1 MRAALLI
8 AANDLRQRFRD
19 RTLFIFGIIVPFGLA
34 FVFSLLLGPFTD
46 EGPVDVR
53 LGFVDEDVS
62 LVSAGM
68 RTALTAAADAGAF
81 SWERIDTAALARER
95 VDAGEVGAAIVIPD
109 GFGSAVMT
117 GGGASVGGSEASA
130 SEASASESVAGAEA
144 VGAVGR
150 DGVAGAE
157 AGPAAAQITVIGSPD
172 SAFSTLVA
180 ESVASSYASRLRSAV
195 WTNAALAEAGDAA
208 IPAVVFAQV
217 ASAPDALMLRAT
229 PTSSRQLD
237 FTTYYAVG
245 MAALFVFF
253 TVQLGVMGL
262 LDEERDGTLTRLLAA
277 PTSRWS
283 ILAGKVLSSMAIGV
297 ASMVIMA
304 LASTRLM
311 GANWGDPLGVLLLIV
326 ALVASAAGILMLVAG
341 FARSA
346 EAAGNLQAV
355 VAILLGSLG
364 GAFFQIPQQEG
375 VLQWLQRAAPHYWFL
390 QGMGDLAGGGGVG
403 ALGSEL
409 LAIAVFALVAGA
421 IGWFAMGRRLNR

>member
-1 MRAALLI
+1 MRAALLV

-19 RTLFIFGIIVPFGLA
+19 RSLFIFGIIVPFGLA
-34 FVFSLLLGPFTD
+34 FVFSLLLGPFTN

-68 RTALTAAADAGAF
+68 RTALSAASDAGAL
-81 SWERIDTAALARER
+81 SWESVDTVAHARER
-95 VDAGEVGAAIVIPD
+95 VEAGEIGAVIVVPE
-109 GFGSAVMT
+109 GFGGPVAAGGRSA
-117 GGGASVGGSEASA
+117 ASA
-130 SEASASESVAGAEA
+130 SEAGAGA
-144 VGAVGR
+144 GAAGQ
-150 DGVAGAE
+150 DGGAGGATV
-157 AGPAAAQITVIGSPD
+157 PAAPQITVIGSPD

-195 WTNAALAEAGDAA
+195 WTNAALAEAGQAA

-217 ASAPDALMLRAT
+217 ASTPDALSLRAT

-253 TVQLGVMGL
+253 TVQLGVTGL

-277 PTSRWS
+277 PTGRWS
-283 ILAGKVLSSMAIGV
+283 ILAGKVLSSMTIGV

-304 LASTRLM
+304 LASTWLM
-311 GANWGDPLGVLLLIV
+311 GANWGDPLGVLVLIV
-326 ALVASAAGILMLVAG
+326 ALVAAAAGILMLVAG
-341 FARSA
+341 LARSV
-346 EAAGNLQAV
+346 EAAGNLQAI

-375 VLQWLQRAAPHYWFL
+375 VLQWLQRASPHYWFL
-390 QGMGDLAGGGGVG
+390 QGMGDLAGGGG
-403 ALGSEL
+403 LGVLGNEL
-409 LAIAVFALVAGA
+409 LAIAAFAVVAGTV
-421 IGWFAMGRRLNR
+421 GWFAMGRRLNR

>member
-1 MRAALLI
+1 M

-19 RTLFIFGIIVPFGLA
+19 RSLFIFGVIVPFGLA

-46 EGPVDVR
+46 EGPVDIR

-68 RTALTAAADAGAF
+68 RTALTAASDAGAL
-81 SWERIDTAALARER
+81 SWQSVDTVALARER
-95 VDAGEVGAAIVIPD
+95 VDAGEIGAAIVIPA
-109 GFGSAVMT
+109 GFGSAVAA
-117 GGGASVGGSEASA
+117 GGRLQANASD
-130 SEASASESVAGAEA
+130 AGADR
-144 VGAVGR
+144 GA
-150 DGVAGAE
+150 DLAADADAAE
-157 AGPAAAQITVIGSPD
+157 ADAADAGETVPAAAQITVIGSPD

-180 ESVASSYASRLRSAV
+180 ESVASSYASRLRSAA
-195 WTNAALAEAGDAA
+195 WTNAALADAGEVA

-217 ASAPDALMLRAT
+217 ASAPDALTLRAT

-253 TVQLGVMGL
+253 TVQLGVTGL

-283 ILAGKVLSSMAIGV
+283 VLAGKVLSSVTIGV

-304 LASTRLM
+304 LASTWLM

-341 FARSA
+341 LARSA

-403 ALGSEL
+403 ALGDEL
-409 LAIAVFALVAGA
+409 LAIAAFALVAGA

>member
-1 MRAALLI
+1 MRAALLM

-19 RTLFIFGIIVPFGLA
+19 RSLFIFGIIVPLGLA
-34 FVFSLLLGPFTD
+34 FVFSLLLAPFTD
-46 EGPVDVR
+46 EGPVDIR

-68 RTALTAAADAGAF
+68 RTALTAASDAGAL
-81 SWERIDTAALARER
+81 SWQSVDTVALARER
-95 VDAGEVGAAIVIPD
+95 VDAGEIGAAIVIPA
-109 GFGSAVMT
+109 GFGSAVAV
-117 GGGASVGGSEASA
+117 GGGD
-130 SEASASESVAGAEA
+130 A
-144 VGAVGR
+144 V
-150 DGVAGAE
+150 
-157 AGPAAAQITVIGSPD
+157 PAAAQITVIGSPD

-180 ESVASSYASRLRSAV
+180 ESVASSYASRLRSAA
-195 WTNAALAEAGDAA
+195 WTNAALADAGEVA

-217 ASAPDALMLRAT
+217 ASAPDALTLRAT

-253 TVQLGVMGL
+253 TVQLGVTGL

-277 PTSRWS
+277 PTRRWS
-283 ILAGKVLSSMAIGV
+283 VLAGKVLSSVTIGV
-297 ASMVIMA
+297 ASMVIIA
-304 LASTRLM
+304 LASTWLM
-311 GANWGDPLGVLLLIV
+311 GANWGNPLGVLLLIV

-341 FARSA
+341 LARSA

-403 ALGSEL
+403 ALGNEV
-409 LAIAVFALVAGA
+409 LAIAAFALVAGT

>member
-1 MRAALLI
+1 
-8 AANDLRQRFRD
+8 
-19 RTLFIFGIIVPFGLA
+19 TLFIFGIIVPFGLA

-117 GGGASVGGSEASA
+117 GGGASVGGSEAGV

-144 VGAVGR
+144 V
-150 DGVAGAE
+150 
-157 AGPAAAQITVIGSPD
+157 PAAAQIIVIGSPD
-172 SAFSTLVA
+172 TAFSTLVA

-195 WTNAALAEAGDAA
+195 WTNAALAEAGEAV

-217 ASAPDALMLRAT
+217 ASAPDALTLRAT

-262 LDEERDGTLTRLLAA
+262 L
-277 PTSRWS
+277 
-283 ILAGKVLSSMAIGV
+283 
-297 ASMVIMA
+297 
-304 LASTRLM
+304 
-311 GANWGDPLGVLLLIV
+311 
-326 ALVASAAGILMLVAG
+326 
-341 FARSA
+341 
-346 EAAGNLQAV
+346 
-355 VAILLGSLG
+355 
-364 GAFFQIPQQEG
+364 
-375 VLQWLQRAAPHYWFL
+375 
-390 QGMGDLAGGGGVG
+390 
-403 ALGSEL
+403 
-409 LAIAVFALVAGA
+409 
-421 IGWFAMGRRLNR
+421 

>member
-46 EGPVDVR
+46 EGSVDVR

-68 RTALTAAADAGAF
+68 RTAVTAAADAGAF

-95 VDAGEVGAAIVIPD
+95 VDAGEIGAAIVIPE
-109 GFGSAVMT
+109 GFGSAVVA
-117 GGGASVGGSEASA
+117 GGGASVGGSEAGA
-130 SEASASESVAGAEA
+130 SEAGASEAGASKSVAGAEA
-144 VGAVGR
+144 V
-150 DGVAGAE
+150 
-157 AGPAAAQITVIGSPD
+157 PAAARITVIGSPD

-180 ESVASSYASRLRSAV
+180 ESVASSYASRLRSAM
-195 WTNAALAEAGDAA
+195 WTNAALAEAGEAV

-217 ASAPDALMLRAT
+217 ASAPDALTLRAT

-283 ILAGKVLSSMAIGV
+283 ILAGKVLSSIAIGV

-304 LASTRLM
+304 LASTWLM

-341 FARSA
+341 LARSA

-409 LAIAVFALVAGA
+409 LAIVAFALVAGT

>member
-1 MRAALLI
+1 MRSALLM

-19 RTLFIFGIIVPFGLA
+19 RSLFIFGIIVPLGLA

-46 EGPVDVR
+46 EGPVDIR

-68 RTALTAAADAGAF
+68 RTALTAASDAGAL
-81 SWERIDTAALARER
+81 SWQSVDTVALARER
-95 VDAGEVGAAIVIPD
+95 VDAGEIGAAIVIPA
-109 GFGSAVMT
+109 GFGSAVAA
-117 GGGASVGGSEASA
+117 GGGDAA
-130 SEASASESVAGAEA
+130 
-144 VGAVGR
+144 
-150 DGVAGAE
+150 
-157 AGPAAAQITVIGSPD
+157 PATAQITVIGSPD

-180 ESVASSYASRLRSAV
+180 ESVASSYASRLRSAA
-195 WTNAALAEAGDAA
+195 WTNAALADAGETA

-217 ASAPDALMLRAT
+217 ASAPDALTLRAT

-253 TVQLGVMGL
+253 TVQLGVTGL

-277 PTSRWS
+277 PTRRWS
-283 ILAGKVLSSMAIGV
+283 VLAGKVLSSVTIGV

-304 LASTRLM
+304 LASTWLM

-341 FARSA
+341 LARSA

-403 ALGSEL
+403 ALGNEL
-409 LAIAVFALVAGA
+409 LAITAFALVAGA

>member
-1 MRAALLI
+1 MRAALLM

-19 RTLFIFGIIVPFGLA
+19 RSLFIFGVIVPFGLA

-46 EGPVDVR
+46 EGPVDIR

-68 RTALTAAADAGAF
+68 RTALTAASDAGAL
-81 SWERIDTAALARER
+81 SWQSVDTVALARER
-95 VDAGEVGAAIVIPD
+95 VDAGEIGAAIVIPA
-109 GFGSAVMT
+109 GFGSAVAA
-117 GGGASVGGSEASA
+117 GGRLQANASD
-130 SEASASESVAGAEA
+130 AGADR
-144 VGAVGR
+144 GA
-150 DGVAGAE
+150 DLAADADAAE
-157 AGPAAAQITVIGSPD
+157 ADAADAGETVPAAAQITVIGSPD

-180 ESVASSYASRLRSAV
+180 ESVASSYASRLRSAA
-195 WTNAALAEAGDAA
+195 WTNAALADAGEVA

-217 ASAPDALMLRAT
+217 ASAPDALTLRAT

-253 TVQLGVMGL
+253 TVQLGVTGL

-283 ILAGKVLSSMAIGV
+283 VLAGKVLSSVTIGV

-304 LASTRLM
+304 LASTWLM

-341 FARSA
+341 LARSA

-403 ALGSEL
+403 ALGDEL
-409 LAIAVFALVAGA
+409 LAIAAFALVAGA